1 MANAKKSGGTSDDT
15 GDVQKFMDKLL
26 SESPPGAVFSGMVR
40 AGSEPDYLMFAHIGD
55 CEHWIGLHTSTIKS
69 IKELK
74 RVECRGHSHVVAEI
88 QLNSPTTELEK
99 SFAAVTAL
107 HGAKLA
113 GLQLRAGAQT
123 SDQPPSSRCVT
134 GWKRTADGSWYCLD

>member
-1 MANAKKSGGTSDDT
+1 MANTKKSAGTSDNA
-15 GDVQKFMDKLL
+15 GHVQKFMDNLL
-26 SESPPGAVFSGMVR
+26 SESPPGAVISGMVR
-40 AGSEPDYLMFAHIGD
+40 AGSDPDYLMFAHIGD

-69 IKELK
+69 IKELG
-74 RVECRGHSHVVAEI
+74 RAECGGHSHVVAEI

-123 SDQPPSSRCVT
+123 SDQPPSSPCLT
-134 GWKRTADGSWYCLD
+134 GWRRTATGAWYCRD